1 MVMLAGYT
9 VLGRLGSGTSGTVW
23 KAHDDRLDRIVA
35 IKALDAPSEQ
45 SRVQWRSEAAVL
57 AALDDPHL
65 VAVYGYAEDA
75 EGAYIV
81 EEWIDGAPLSAVLH
95 SGPLSTAQALG
106 VIRGA
111 LLGLAHVHARGLVH
125 GDIAP
130 GNVLLDTQGTSKL
143 VDFGLSTSAGAP
155 STSSGTAAY
164 ASPEAQRGQV
174 VTAPSDVYAAA
185 AVLAYLLRG
194 RAALLPV
201 LDGIDPGLV
210 PVLARALDPDPGRRY
225 PDAAALLAAL
235 EQDATR
241 RYGSAWWTEAGVAAL
256 VAGAPAALL
265 IPTTGSAGA
274 ATAGH
279 GSVAAAGPPPAGAG
293 HSLASTHP
301 ASFTAAPP
309 GHGMHQSSQPGPT
322 PSPPEH
328 ADSRN
333 LARARPRARIYL
345 AAASA
350 VVAATVAVV
359 AYAATRHSHHATKP
373 SPIAGASSV
382 GATTPSVATSLPTSS
397 PASTTSAAASTSSA
411 AGSIAGSWK
420 GTYTSA
426 GFGVTG
432 SFSVVFAVQGNAVTG
447 RITIASGCIHDGTIS
462 GALNSS
468 SLSFGKVKSTND
480 IGSVAF
486 QGTVNGDTMSGR
498 FISDASCGNDSGT
511 WQATRG

>member
-1 MVMLAGYT
+1 MRLAGYT
-9 VLGRLGSGTSGTVW
+9 VLGRLGSGSSGTVW
-23 KAHDDRLDRIVA
+23 KAHDDRLGRIVA
-35 IKALDAPSEQ
+35 IKALDAPSQQ
-45 SRVQWRSEAAVL
+45 SRAQWRSEAAVL

-81 EEWIDGAPLSAVLH
+81 EEWIDGAPLSAVLNN
-95 SGPLSTAQALG
+95 GPLSTAQALG

-130 GNVLLDTQGTSKL
+130 GNILLDMQGTSKL
-143 VDFGLSTSAGAP
+143 VDFGLSTSAGTP

-194 RAALLPV
+194 RAAQQPV
-201 LDGIDPGLV
+201 LDGIDPALA
-210 PVLARALDPDPGRRY
+210 PVLARALDPDAGRRY
-225 PDAAALLAAL
+225 PDAAAFLAAL
-235 EQDATR
+235 EHDATR
-241 RYGSAWWTEAGVAAL
+241 RYGSAWWTQAGVAAL
-256 VAGAPAALL
+256 VAGAPAVLL
-265 IPTTGSAGA
+265 IQGTGSAGA
-274 ATAGH
+274 AAGH
-279 GSVAAAGPPPAGAG
+279 GSTAAAGPAPAGAG
-293 HSLASTHP
+293 HSLAPVHQAGLS
-301 ASFTAAPP
+301 APP
-309 GHGMHQSSQPGPT
+309 PGQAMPQWSQPVPT
-322 PSPPEH
+322 HAPPEQ
-328 ADSRN
+328 AASRN

-345 AAASA
+345 AATSA

-359 AYAATRHSHHATKP
+359 AYAATRPSHHTTKP
-373 SPIAGASSV
+373 SAIAGASSI
-382 GATTPSVATSLPTSS
+382 GATTPSVATSLPTSP
-397 PASTTSAAASTSSA
+397 PASTTSASSV
-411 AGSIAGSWK
+411 AGSIAGKWA

-432 SFSVVFAVQGNAVTG
+432 SFSVVFAVQGNAVTDK
-447 RITIASGCIHDGTIS
+447 ITIVSGCIQDGTIS
-462 GALNSS
+462 GALNSG
-468 SLSFGKVKSTND
+468 SLSFGKVKSAND
-480 IGSVAF
+480 VGAVSF

-498 FISDASCGNDSGT
+498 YTSDVSCGSDSGT